1 MRLISVTTKKE
12 LVAALSKRYAAGKR
26 EEKSQILD
34 QFVSISGMHRKHAM
48 RLLRGADKQPQSRT
62 RAQIYD
68 EATRQALIVL
78 WEASDRICGKRLKP
92 LLPIL
97 ISSMEQHGHLKLDD
111 QVRTLLLQMSAATID
126 RALKSVRE
134 TAGGRRRRRSV
145 ASSALKRSIPIR
157 KFSDWGD
164 PAPGFIE
171 ADLVS
176 HSGPNARGSFIH
188 TFVLTDIATGWTEC
202 APLIVREQKL
212 LTEVLTELRRMMPFP
227 LLGFDT
233 DNDSVFINETIRDYC
248 VHSDIEFTR
257 CRPYRKNDQAYVEQK
272 NGSVVRR
279 IVGYHRYEGVEAA
292 ATLAELYRSVRLFV
306 NFFQPSFKLL
316 EKQRNGAMVK
326 KLYSSPATPHQRLLS
341 DARTAVEVRDRL
353 VRMSEQLDPVT
364 LLRDIRAGQQRLAD
378 IAHQGTTSSEA
389 PDIESF
395 LRSLRIAWTEGEV
408 RPTAK
413 AKPKLKR
420 ERRRPDPLVDVTN
433 DLYSWFEAEPWRTGR
448 ELLERLQ
455 SIYPGEYPDGLI
467 RTVQRRVKAWRR
479 DRAHRM
485 IFGNEPGEDEQLP
498 ELSRA

>member
-1 MRLISVTTKKE
+1 MRLISVTTKNE
-12 LVAALSKRYAAGKR
+12 LIAALAKRYAAGKR

-48 RLLRGADKQPQSRT
+48 RLLRGTDKQSQSRR

-68 EATRQALIVL
+68 EATRQALIVA

-126 RALKSVRE
+126 RTLKSVRE
-134 TAGGRRRRRSV
+134 TPGGRRRRRSV
-145 ASSALKRSIPIR
+145 ASSALKRSVPIR

-176 HSGPNARGSFIH
+176 HSGPNARGSFIQ
-188 TFVLTDIATGWTEC
+188 TLVLTDIATGWTEC
-202 APLIVREQKL
+202 APLLVREQKL
-212 LTEVLTELRRMMPFP
+212 LTEVLTELRRLMPFP

-233 DNDSVFINETIRDYC
+233 DNDSVFINETIRGID
-248 VHSDIEFTR
+248 SDIEFTR

-316 EKQRNGAMVK
+316 GKQRDGAMVK

-353 VRMSEQLDPVT
+353 LHMSKQLDPVK

-378 IAHQGTTSSEA
+378 IAHQGTPSTEA

-420 ERRRPDPLVDVTN
+420 ERRRPDPLVNVTN

-455 SIYPGEYPDGLI
+455 TIHPGEYPDGLI
-467 RTVQRRVKAWRR
+467 RTVQRRVKGWRR

-485 IFGNEPGEDEQLP
+485 IFGIEPGEAEQLP
-498 ELSRA
+498 EFTGG

>member
-12 LVAALSKRYAAGKR
+12 LVAALTKRYAAGKR
-26 EEKSQILD
+26 EEKSRTLD

-48 RLLRGADKQPQSRT
+48 RLLRGTDKQPQSRT
-62 RAQIYD
+62 RPQIYN

-188 TFVLTDIATGWTEC
+188 TLVLTDIATGWTEC

-233 DNDSVFINETIRDYC
+233 DNDSVFINETLRDYC

-341 DARTAVEVRDRL
+341 DARTAVEVRDPL
-353 VRMSEQLDPVT
+353 VSMSEQLDPVT
-364 LLRDIRAGQQRLAD
+364 LLRNIRAGQQRLAE
-378 IAHQGTTSSEA
+378 IAHQGTPSSEA

-420 ERRRPDPLVDVTN
+420 ERRRPDPLVNVAN
-433 DLYSWFEAEPWRTGR
+433 DLYSWFEAEPWTTGR

-467 RTVQRRVKAWRR
+467 RTVQRRVKGWRR

-485 IFGNEPGEDEQLP
+485 IFGNEPGEDQQLP

>member
-12 LVAALSKRYAAGKR
+12 LVAALAKRYAAGKR
-26 EEKSQILD
+26 EEKSRILD

-48 RLLRGADKQPQSRT
+48 RLLRGADKQPQSRR

-68 EATRQALIVL
+68 EATREALIVL
-78 WEASDRICGKRLKP
+78 WESSDRICGKRLKP

-97 ISSMEQHGHLKLDD
+97 ISSMEQHGHLKLND
-111 QVRTLLLQMSAATID
+111 QIRTLLLQMSAATID
-126 RALKSVRE
+126 RALKRVRE
-134 TAGGRRRRRSV
+134 TAGGRRRRHSV

-176 HSGPNARGSFIH
+176 HSGPNARGSFIQ
-188 TFVLTDIATGWTEC
+188 TLVLTDIATGWTEC
-202 APLIVREQKL
+202 APLLVREQKL
-212 LTEVLTELRRMMPFP
+212 LAEVLTELRRIMPFP

-248 VHSDIEFTR
+248 VDSDIEFTR

-316 EKQRNGAMVK
+316 EKQRDGAMVK
-326 KLYSSPATPHQRLLS
+326 KLYSSPATPHQRILS
-341 DARTAVEVRDRL
+341 DARTGTEVRDRL

-378 IAHQGTTSSEA
+378 IAHQGTPSSEA
-389 PDIESF
+389 PDVESF
-395 LRSLRIAWTEGEV
+395 LQSLRIAWTEGEV
-408 RPTAK
+408 RPTAI

-420 ERRRPDPLVDVTN
+420 ERRRPDPLVNVTN

-455 SIYPGEYPDGLI
+455 SIYPGQYPDGLI
-467 RTVQRRVKAWRR
+467 RTVQRRVKGWRR

-485 IFGNEPGEDEQLP
+485 IFGIEPGEDEQRP